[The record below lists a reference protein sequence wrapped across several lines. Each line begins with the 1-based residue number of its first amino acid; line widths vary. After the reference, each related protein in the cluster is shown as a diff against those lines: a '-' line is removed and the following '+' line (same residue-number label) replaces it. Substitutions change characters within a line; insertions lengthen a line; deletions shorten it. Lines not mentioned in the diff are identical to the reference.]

1 MNIHRHYI
9 QNQLSRINT
18 YIHSSRHAYI
28 CFYTFIHTTIITYMV
43 SQSKWMAAHVVRWW
57 VWAPIGTTVECIW
70 QCPSASP
77 WPATLSACDEQSHP
91 LACTPDSTLGVRGDS
106 CLYHRNGEIVSP
118 YIHTCMHA
126 YINHSNWNKRTE
138 YEHYFLQIYIHR

>member
-1 MNIHRHYI
+1 
-9 QNQLSRINT
+9 
-18 YIHSSRHAYI
+18 
-28 CFYTFIHTTIITYMV
+28 MV
-43 SQSKWMAAHVVRWW
+43 LQSKWMAAHFARWW

-77 WPATLSACDEQSHP
+77 WPATVSACDDRSHP

-118 YIHTCMHA
+118 YIHTLT
-126 YINHSNWNKRTE
+126 I
-138 YEHYFLQIYIHR
+138 QIGRNGQNMNTISCTYCIYVHK